1 MLYVSYLISWSQ
13 IISKKLKL
21 CLSTEDTDD
30 PNINI
35 GNIDYIY
42 EY

>member
-21 CLSTEDTDD
+21 YLSAEDTDD
-30 PNINI
+30 PNI

-42 EY
+42 DY